1 MRWKQNSSDAC
12 TDANTTNAEKASSRR
27 PFPFQGQ
34 LQPGPGN
41 SRGRKPRGTCD
52 RGRLR
57 RPREPLACGL
67 DVRSLL
73 ALRALRDF
81 ELDFLSFLERFEPA
95 HLNRGEVRKQILA
108 AVIRGY
114 KPITLCIIEPLH
126 RTCWHRAFLNF
137 RTGELSLCLYFNAA
151 EEFQPANRMEDKH
164 REAFYALWAAAS
176 SAQESVN
183 PLFCRHVW
191 MLRSPATAITL

>member
-1 MRWKQNSSDAC
+1 MQNSDGAC
-12 TDANTTNAEKASSRR
+12 TDASARRHPGKSSTRR
-27 PFPFQGQ
+27 LFPGCKND
-34 LQPGPGN
+34 PDPGN
-41 SRGRKPRGTCD
+41 TRSRKPRGTCD

-81 ELDFLSFLERFEPA
+81 ELDFLSFLERLESA

-114 KPITLCIIEPLH
+114 EPITLSIIEPLH

-137 RTGELSLCLYFNAA
+137 RTGEPSNYELCLYFYAA
-151 EEFQPANRMEDKH
+151 EEFEPANRMEDKH
-164 REAFYALWAAAS
+164 R
-176 SAQESVN
+176 
-183 PLFCRHVW
+183 
-191 MLRSPATAITL
+191 

>member
-1 MRWKQNSSDAC
+1 MPMRFFFSSRRRHTRWTGDWSSDVCSSDLSPPTNSWGPWTRNSDGAC
-12 TDANTTNAEKASSRR
+12 TDRARGRTSRIGLHAEAFTADGKKDDLA
-27 PFPFQGQ
+27 
-34 LQPGPGN
+34 PGS

-81 ELDFLSFLERFEPA
+81 ELDFLSFLERFESA

-114 KPITLCIIEPLH
+114 EPITLGIIEPLH

-137 RTGELSLCLYFNAA
+137 RTGEPSTMPVL
-151 EEFQPANRMEDKH
+151 Q
-164 REAFYALWAAAS
+164 
-176 SAQESVN
+176 
-183 PLFCRHVW
+183 
-191 MLRSPATAITL
+191 RSRGI

>member
-1 MRWKQNSSDAC
+1 MRRRPPRSTPTNSWVRWMQNSDGAC
-12 TDANTTNAEKASSRR
+12 TDASARKHPEKSSRR
-27 PFPFQGQ
+27 RLFPVCKNN
-34 LQPGPGN
+34 PDPGN
-41 SRGRKPRGTCD
+41 ARSRKPRGTCD
-52 RGRLR
+52 RGRLC

-95 HLNRGEVRKQILA
+95 HLNRGEVREQIFA

-114 KPITLCIIEPLH
+114 KAITLGIIEPLN

-137 RTGELSLCLYFNAA
+137 RTGEPSQLCLYFDAA
-151 EEFQPANRMEDKH
+151 EGHEPADRMEDKH
-164 REAFYALWAAAS
+164 REAFYAL
-176 SAQESVN
+176 
-183 PLFCRHVW
+183 
-191 MLRSPATAITL
+191 